1 MPMAAGIILSNLRLK
16 GLSLFWLFTTHTLID
31 NAYFFFKTDAPGF
44 FSIHHLVLL
53 TGMILYAW
61 ITYPKGLKSTL
72 HGINDAELLEESG
85 QKTNKLKDMR

>member
-16 GLSLFWLFTTHTLID
+16 GLSLFWLFAIHTLID
-31 NAYFFFKTDAPGF
+31 DAYFFFETDAPGF
-44 FSIHHLVLL
+44 LSIHHLVLL

-72 HGINDAELLEESG
+72 HGINEAELLEESG
-85 QKTNKLKDMR
+85 QKTNKLKYMR